1 MPRPSLE
8 AAHREVTKMK
18 TTWAAAIAAIALTAG
33 LSGCETATPYQPLQ
47 QGAAVSGG
55 FTDQRLDANHYRVTF
70 QGNTVTSRETVEN
83 YLLYRAAEVTVNS
96 GYDWFETTDRHTDKD
111 QQTYVDPMGGP
122 GPYGPYGFWRPRWRA
137 WGGYGWGAWGPY
149 WGPSVVDTVQ
159 KFQASAEIVMSSGP
173 KPAGD
178 ARAMNARE
186 VMANLGPKIQ
196 RPKA

>member
-1 MPRPSLE
+1 M
-8 AAHREVTKMK
+8 TMK